1 MRRFAG
7 ILLGWFMLLAQP
19 KVTDAQTGP
28 GPGRFD
34 VFLEPGGKLPEMQEN
49 ARSIL
54 PSRALFA
61 SAIIPGAGQFLLD
74 EDRWVPYVVAET
86 WAWVTYFT
94 HRSRHRDFERQYRD
108 LAWAVARRVSVGAR
122 RDTVFEYYE
131 TLSDPRW
138 QNSGAFDSQP
148 QTPGIQPEPDLTT
161 FNGDVWRLSRALNI
175 PGGGTPIPGRPE
187 YERALQYYMDHAI
200 PATYYWAWG
209 PFGLEQQRFRE
220 LIRESDDA
228 ARAGTLRLGIILA
241 NHLVSAIDALI
252 VARLRDSAGG
262 DGALSVQLTS
272 HIDTSAPE
280 TRWVAGIRLMR

>member
-1 MRRFAG
+1 MMVLALSDFAG
-7 ILLGWFMLLAQP
+7 AQ
-19 KVTDAQTGP
+19 AGP

-34 VFLEPGGKLPEMQEN
+34 SSLEPRHVMPPTQSE
-49 ARSIL
+49 ARSIR
-54 PSRALFA
+54 PSVAFFA
-61 SAIIPGAGQFLLD
+61 SAIVPGAGQFLQE
-74 EDRWVPYVVAET
+74 EDRWVPYIVAET

-94 HRSRHRDFERQYRD
+94 HRSRHRDFEQAYRD

-138 QNSGAFDSQP
+138 QNSGAFDADP
-148 QTPGIQPEPDLTT
+148 RTPGIQPEPDLST
-161 FNGDVWRLSRALNI
+161 FNGDVWRLARAINI

-187 YERALQYYMDHAI
+187 YVRAIQYYADHAI
-200 PATYYWAWG
+200 PPAYAWAWG

-252 VARLRDSAGG
+252 VARLRDDAGG
-262 DGALSVQLTS
+262 DGALSVHLTS
-272 HIDTSAPE
+272 HIDRSAPE
-280 TRWVAGIRLMR
+280 TRWVAGVRVMR